1 MQVSAIPETNVMSS
15 SGHNQEAWEVQ
26 VRKGLLDYITLK
38 ILSVQPLHGYG
49 IVQKI
54 RDYPSFTV
62 TESAIY
68 PVLSKFLKEQVLT
81 TTSEVSL
88 QGPPRRVYYLTA
100 LGKTRLISM
109 EHFIKSMNL
118 SLENFLQ
125 NKI

>member
-1 MQVSAIPETNVMSS
+1 
-15 SGHNQEAWEVQ
+15 
-26 VRKGLLDYITLK
+26 VRKGLLDYISLK
-38 ILSVQPLHGYG
+38 ILSVQPMHGYG

-68 PVLSKFLKEQVLT
+68 PVLSKFLKEKVLT
-81 TTSEVSL
+81 TTREASL

-100 LGKTRLISM
+100 LGETRLISM
-109 EHFIKSMNL
+109 EHFIKSINL
-118 SLENFLQ
+118 SLENFLH